1 MSKKQVWSIN
11 YKKELQ
17 GLVISD
23 QTIESCYYDIHSAL
37 LSTFLSNDYAILILE
52 GYMMALIKQENSF
65 YLFDSHARDAEEV
78 GSPSQHALQLINI
91 QSPDFLQCLLEK
103 LWKFIS
109 FFGQEYLIF
118 LKVSFYGCFKYE
130 SNSTTFPLFGILR
143 RCIYANR
150 HLY

>member
-1 MSKKQVWSIN
+1 MRA
-11 YKKELQ
+11 
-17 GLVISD
+17 
-23 QTIESCYYDIHSAL
+23 HSGAP
-37 LSTFLSNDYAILILE
+37 
-52 GYMMALIKQENSF
+52 
-65 YLFDSHARDAEEV
+65 EEV

-91 QSPDFLQCLLEK
+91 QSRDFLQCLLEK

-109 FFGQEYLIF
+109 FFRQECLVF

-130 SNSTTFPLFGILR
+130 SNLTTFALFGILM